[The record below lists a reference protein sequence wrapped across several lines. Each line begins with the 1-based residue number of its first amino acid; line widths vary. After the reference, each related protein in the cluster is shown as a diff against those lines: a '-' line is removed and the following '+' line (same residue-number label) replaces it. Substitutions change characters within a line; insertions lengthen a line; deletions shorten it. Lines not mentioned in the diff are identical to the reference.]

1 MNNMNVQKAEP
12 RTLLVGGSYLSK
24 GRLKLAPAATLAA
37 RNDLEVRLTQAGYLS
52 AAPFRTVSL
61 IFRYGEREDLNPE
74 IGEINVAH
82 SELPVAVALNLKEL
96 GALSAGALKT
106 KLTRVMADVL
116 IDVAV
121 NFDLPYAFL
130 DDLLKEL
137 EENAPS

>member
-1 MNNMNVQKAEP
+1 M
-12 RTLLVGGSYLSK
+12 
-24 GRLKLAPAATLAA
+24 
-37 RNDLEVRLTQAGYLS
+37 
-52 AAPFRTVSL
+52 
-61 IFRYGEREDLNPE
+61 NPE

-82 SELPVAVALNLKEL
+82 AELPVAVALNLKEL

-130 DDLLKEL
+130 DDPLKEL
-137 EENAPS
+137 EEKAPS